1 LRLTALDARQSF
13 NLVLG
18 LFNRRGRMGTK
29 IRFQGCVMFLQ
40 RTLRPHN
47 RDFFQALHSTVL
59 IELKVVAQRVLG
71 DIHQLC
77 NLSVW

>member
-1 LRLTALDARQSF
+1 
-13 NLVLG
+13 
-18 LFNRRGRMGTK
+18 
-29 IRFQGCVMFLQ
+29 MFLQ

-77 NLSVW
+77 NLSVR